1 MHPRT
6 TSLSLVPDDRPAPA
20 GSRVPHQPLEA
31 ARLSLSPS
39 DHTTLRSHIP
49 GGLVMSS
56 PRIANARSPLAGVF
70 VAFVGL
76 LVAGVAPALATTIFQ
91 QDFQSSTT
99 LSSYFSA
106 TPNSGQWDDIGGAAS
121 IVTISGNNSL
131 RFTRSANGDKLWFTR
146 STNLNA
152 VTPLA
157 IIYKFDLSVTSVSSA
172 GSTPSILRVGRS
184 FVTGNSDAADDS
196 TYAKLGILVDASTT
210 WRLQNIATTT
220 NSSSFSGTQTV
231 WWVLNNSGATLTYV
245 APNLT
250 TESIANDKADV
261 WVGTTKVFDD
271 VSVQT

>member
-6 TSLSLVPDDRPAPA
+6 TSLSLVPDDRPAQA
-20 GSRVPHQPLEA
+20 GSLVPHQPLEA
-31 ARLSLSPS
+31 ARLSLPPS
-39 DHTTLRSHIP
+39 AHTTLRSHFP

-56 PRIANARSPLAGVF
+56 PRIANARSPLAGMF
-70 VAFVGL
+70 VALVAT
-76 LVAGVAPALATTIFQ
+76 LVAGISPALATTIFQ

-99 LSSYFSA
+99 LSSYTSA

-172 GSTPSILRVGRS
+172 GSTPS
-184 FVTGNSDAADDS
+184 
-196 TYAKLGILVDASTT
+196 
-210 WRLQNIATTT
+210 
-220 NSSSFSGTQTV
+220 
-231 WWVLNNSGATLTYV
+231 
-245 APNLT
+245 
-250 TESIANDKADV
+250 
-261 WVGTTKVFDD
+261 
-271 VSVQT
+271 